1 MKQMYLSEPALVG
14 MILASA
20 EVYRRECYGL
30 LVGRARA
37 GGTRVEGAIAYQTAE
52 RTFSGVSLCERP
64 NRVIQDIVNRFPRHK
79 HAYIGEFHSHPDYGG
94 RDGIVGL
101 TAADVA
107 GVGPDEIQVVIAI
120 HRRRRHVRW
129 STRRDGT
136 LSGTL
141 GDYHFKIGGYQVRR
155 GAGGRAGG
163 KGARPPRARRL
174 LRVRVSCAYAVRFL
188 NAAARRARRAPR
200 TGSERPDAV

>member
-1 MKQMYLSEPALVG
+1 MKRMSLSEPAFLG

-30 LVGRARA
+30 LVGRARP

-52 RTFSGVSLCERP
+52 RTFSGVSLCDRP
-64 NRVIQDIVNRFPRHK
+64 NRVIQDIVTRFSRHK

-94 RDGIVGL
+94 RDGVVGL

-107 GVGPDEIQVVIAI
+107 GVGESEIQVVIAI

-141 GDYHFKIGGYQVRR
+141 GDYHFKIGAYQVRR
-155 GAGGRAGG
+155 GPGGRADRKSGRG
-163 KGARPPRARRL
+163 PQAARL

-188 NAAARRARRAPR
+188 NAAARHAIA
-200 TGSERPDAV
+200 AL